1 MKQADAGP
9 DPSLVLGTATIR
21 AAQLLALSHA
31 ELGRVIGLS
40 KSTIG
45 RIAKGDRGID
55 PQSKPGQLSLLL
67 VRLFRALE
75 RLVGQDLDQRAAWFR
90 SHNTALDG
98 VPASMVQ
105 NPQGLVNAAEYLEN
119 MYANQF
125 GMTGPGVESA
135 RPQSPGADIAGRLQ
149 PATKPTAIPKP
160 RANRSGSKVLIK
172 PLRGQ
177 QAVELMKK
185 VGILTPTGRVSKGYK

>member
-1 MKQADAGP
+1 MKQADSGP
-9 DPSLVLGTATIR
+9 DPALVLGTATIR
-21 AAQLLALSHA
+21 ASQLLALSHA

-55 PQSKPGQLSLLL
+55 PQSKQGQLSLLL
-67 VRLFRALE
+67 VRLLKALE
-75 RLVGQDLDQRAAWFR
+75 ALIGRDEDQRRAWFH
-90 SHNTALDG
+90 SHNMALDG
-98 VPASMVQ
+98 VPASLIQ
-105 NPQGLVNAAEYLEN
+105 SPQGLVNAVDYLEN

-125 GMTGPGVESA
+125 GMTGPGVASA
-135 RPQSPGADIAGRLQ
+135 RPQTPGADIAGRLQ

-160 RANRSGSKVLIK
+160 QANRSGSNILIK

-177 QAVELMKK
+177 EAVELMKK
-185 VGILTPTGRVSKGYK
+185 VGIFTPTGRVSKGYK